1 MLQIFSLSIHDY
13 CTKMEQ
19 LFGKDM
25 VEHEEIAAPPQAPA
39 SQKAWM
45 EKAKAAM
52 ASFQGEKKI
61 QPFFNF
67 VPEVSR
73 AFCTRQTQAWV
84 ACGSS

>member
-1 MLQIFSLSIHDY
+1 
-13 CTKMEQ
+13 MEQ

-25 VEHEEIAAPPQAPA
+25 IEHEEIAAPPQAPA

-67 VPEVSR
+67 VPEV
-73 AFCTRQTQAWV
+73 CLTTHL
-84 ACGSS
+84 